1 MTIILVMIWAIFMNA
16 IKYQA
21 TIKNG
26 KLDMPMIDLPEG
38 TVVEAILL
46 VEQET
51 EWKLKMD
58 ETGYLLSTI
67 ANRRNLLEGL
77 EELKLPQNYIYVD
90 VATL

>member
-1 MTIILVMIWAIFMNA
+1 MNA
-16 IKYQA
+16 IKYHA
-21 TIKNG
+21 IVKNG
-26 KLDMPMIDLPEG
+26 KLDMPMIDLPEE

-67 ANRRNLLEGL
+67 ANRHNLLEGL

>member
-1 MTIILVMIWAIFMNA
+1 MNA

-21 TIKNG
+21 IVKNG
-26 KLDMPMIDLPEG
+26 RLDMPMIDLPEG

-58 ETGYLLSTI
+58 ETRYLLSTI
-67 ANRRNLLEGL
+67 ANRHNLLEGL
-77 EELKLPQNYIYVD
+77 EELKFPQNYIYVD

>member
-1 MTIILVMIWAIFMNA
+1 MIWAIFMNA